1 LPLFAAAS
9 CIAAIA
15 CGGMLMLSDDA
26 PLVGGAIAVA
36 GFGPA
41 FWAIDRKLNPGLLVG
56 PASYAFLFHFLGYA
70 VGPLGQ
76 HYFSIE
82 PQRFSTRGMVQAQWG
97 SLLGLF
103 TLMALY
109 PTAFRLGE
117 RLAKPAPGSELR
129 PGDTRWTGYTAFLAF
144 TALGIL
150 VFAHLNNAFR
160 RLGDF
165 EVPGTEVQTAAAA
178 FASVQQV
185 VFFFLALI
193 AAWHRRRGPLLFW
206 LFATLTYGIYTLL
219 EGNRGP
225 SITSLFI
232 SGLGFAIGG
241 VSRKRVAIGFG
252 LAAIAFLPLVGIVDH
267 YRSTT
272 SYSSRYDEG
281 WQGRADAFLSAA
293 SDFELETKANRTS
306 ASDVFYSSVTA
317 ATVDRIM
324 EDTPSRVPFAG
335 FRDLERIAYIWLPKV
350 IDPERPT
357 LSDGN
362 SIAAEYGVGHDGVKS
377 WVFTPTV
384 GEGYRRFGWLG
395 IPIVYG
401 LVALIFGITTGA
413 CWARRR
419 QREWAALVV
428 FCFLQAP
435 FMWSSSMLTLAY
447 YALWVFPKFL
457 VFFYGLRKLQDL
469 ADGFRRLRMAR
480 ETLDLKGTCGPRTG
494 YS

>member
-1 LPLFAAAS
+1 
-9 CIAAIA
+9 
-15 CGGMLMLSDDA
+15 MLMLFDDA

-36 GFGPA
+36 GLGPL
-41 FWAIDRKLNPGLLVG
+41 FWTIDRKLNPSLLVG
-56 PASYAFLFHFLGYA
+56 PASYAFLFHLLGYA

-76 HYFSIE
+76 HYFSVE

-97 SLLGLF
+97 ALLGLL
-103 TLMALY
+103 TLVALY
-109 PTAFRLGE
+109 PPAFRLGE
-117 RLAKPAPGSELR
+117 RLAKRAPGSELR
-129 PGDTRWTGYTAFLAF
+129 PGDTRWTSYTTLLAL

-165 EVPGTEVQTAAAA
+165 EAPGTEVQSAAAA

-219 EGNRGP
+219 EGTRGL

-232 SGLGFAIGG
+232 SALGFAIGG
-241 VSRKRVAIGFG
+241 VSRKRVAIGLG
-252 LAAIAFLPLVGIVDH
+252 LAATGFLPLVGVVDH
-267 YRSTT
+267 YRSTAT
-272 SYSSRYDEG
+272 YSSRYDEG
-281 WQGRADAFLSAA
+281 WRGRTDAFLSAA
-293 SDFELETKANRTS
+293 SDFELESKANRTS
-306 ASDVFYSSVTA
+306 ASDVFYNSVTA

-324 EDTPSRVPFAG
+324 EDTPGRVPFAA
-335 FRDLERIAYIWLPKV
+335 FRDLEAIAYVWLPKV
-350 IDPERPT
+350 IEPDRPT
-357 LSDGN
+357 FSDGN
-362 SIAAEYGVGHDGVKS
+362 SIAAEYGVGHDGFKS

-395 IPIVYG
+395 IPLVYG
-401 LVALIFGITTGA
+401 LVALVFGMTTGA

-435 FMWSSSMLTLAY
+435 LMWSSTLLYLAY
-447 YALWVFPKFL
+447 YALWVFPKFFI
-457 VFFYGLRKLQDL
+457 FFYGLRKLQDL
-469 ADGFRRLRMAR
+469 VEGFRHSRTAIV
-480 ETLDLKGTCGPRTG
+480 TLDSKGVYGPRTK